1 LPNGRKIYKWPQKVR
16 IAIKYNNIF
25 PFKAIQNVPKSGFFG
40 LQMYHLAVLD
50 AMTAYKTQ
58 TWQMV
63 ESHRLSMVQA
73 FEFWSIS
80 FGSLAC
86 IHLLIILPCG
96 GHFFCFEIG
105 KKKHSCICFF

>member
-1 LPNGRKIYKWPQKVR
+1 MCPNRD
-16 IAIKYNNIF
+16 
-25 PFKAIQNVPKSGFFG
+25 FFG

-96 GHFFCFEIG
+96 GHFFSFEIG
-105 KKKHSCICFF
+105 KKETFMHLFFLGKHFATFFLEDKPLTLKYFF